1 MKTSK
6 ILIAVACSLLLNGCV
21 SMYGTPEER
30 MAHNKTLPDYTLCEK
45 LAVAALAPELVRAEW
60 AMELQNRG
68 KDCNA
73 YAASFATQRMN
84 NNAASAALLNY
95 SGQMLTPQPMYIPQQ
110 MPTRTNCH
118 QFGGTFS
125 CTTW

>member
-1 MKTSK
+1 MKN
-6 ILIAVACSLLLNGCV
+6 ILILIYSTLFIGCA

-30 MAHNKTLPDYTLCEK
+30 MARNKALSDYTLCEK
-45 LAVAALAPELVRAEW
+45 LAVAALAPEEVRTEW

-68 KDCNA
+68 KDCDA
-73 YAASFATQRMN
+73 YAAAFAMQRMN
-84 NNAASAALLNY
+84 SGAASAALLNY

-110 MPTRTNCH
+110 APTRTNCR